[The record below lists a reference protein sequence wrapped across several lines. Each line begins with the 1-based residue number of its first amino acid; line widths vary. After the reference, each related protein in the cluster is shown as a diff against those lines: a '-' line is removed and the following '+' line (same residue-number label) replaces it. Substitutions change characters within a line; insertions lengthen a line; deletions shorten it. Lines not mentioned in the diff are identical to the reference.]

1 MKYSVIIVLFILL
14 TNCANKIAQKDW
26 EKIYEKEILI
36 AIYYEDNEAILFFF
50 EELIK
55 EKEKNKK

>member
-14 TNCANKIAQKDW
+14 SSCANKIAQKDW